1 MSAMRATDLV
11 LRARREYDGWLI
23 VGVVFLAAALT
34 IGSSN
39 YAFGLFIEPLEE
51 QFLWSRTAISASLSF
66 MAVGSLSAPILGRIM
81 DRFGARPLMT
91 GSLLVIGL
99 SFLLRPLMTEL
110 WHWYIL
116 SFVQFVCFSGTSAL
130 PAGRLVAIWFR
141 RTRGRVLGIAMIGN
155 NFGGLTV
162 PAITGVLLVSVSW
175 QGAYVALGAIAIFIA
190 LMALLLVHEH
200 PARDAFPEEEYRGP
214 SPARPVSV
222 ETALTGWTVRQALR
236 ARSFYAMTLAF
247 MMASFTYSTILPH
260 VSAHLAAEG
269 MADKGVYL
277 ALGLVATG
285 GMLGK
290 LVFGYLAE
298 RITARTAM
306 VICLSGQI
314 VFILLMVMYP
324 TSPLVWVSVPLFG
337 LFMGAYGTLT
347 PLIVQENFG
356 LLHFGSIS
364 GLASLATVVPFLA
377 GPLLAGASFQLWD
390 SYGPSFVVVAGLFA
404 VGIGMLTQVGGHQ
417 LQVDAGELN

>member
-141 RTRGRVLGIAMIGN
+141 RTRGRVWG
-155 NFGGLTV
+155 
-162 PAITGVLLVSVSW
+162 
-175 QGAYVALGAIAIFIA
+175 
-190 LMALLLVHEH
+190 
-200 PARDAFPEEEYRGP
+200 
-214 SPARPVSV
+214 SP
-222 ETALTGWTVRQALR
+222 
-236 ARSFYAMTLAF
+236 
-247 MMASFTYSTILPH
+247 
-260 VSAHLAAEG
+260 
-269 MADKGVYL
+269 
-277 ALGLVATG
+277 
-285 GMLGK
+285 
-290 LVFGYLAE
+290 
-298 RITARTAM
+298 
-306 VICLSGQI
+306 
-314 VFILLMVMYP
+314 
-324 TSPLVWVSVPLFG
+324 
-337 LFMGAYGTLT
+337 
-347 PLIVQENFG
+347 
-356 LLHFGSIS
+356 
-364 GLASLATVVPFLA
+364 
-377 GPLLAGASFQLWD
+377 
-390 SYGPSFVVVAGLFA
+390 
-404 VGIGMLTQVGGHQ
+404 
-417 LQVDAGELN
+417 

>member
-1 MSAMRATDLV
+1 M
-11 LRARREYDGWLI
+11 
-23 VGVVFLAAALT
+23 
-34 IGSSN
+34 
-39 YAFGLFIEPLEE
+39 
-51 QFLWSRTAISASLSF
+51 
-66 MAVGSLSAPILGRIM
+66 
-81 DRFGARPLMT
+81 
-91 GSLLVIGL
+91 
-99 SFLLRPLMTEL
+99 
-110 WHWYIL
+110 
-116 SFVQFVCFSGTSAL
+116 
-130 PAGRLVAIWFR
+130 
-141 RTRGRVLGIAMIGN
+141 GIAMIGN

-162 PAITGVLLVSVSW
+162 PPSRSPPCVRLVAGGVCRPR
-175 QGAYVALGAIAIFIA
+175 AIAIFIA

-377 GPLLAGASFQLWD
+377 GA
-390 SYGPSFVVVAGLFA
+390 VAGRGLFPA
-404 VGIGMLTQVGGHQ
+404 LGQLRALLCCCGGPVCRWNWHAYPGGRPST
-417 LQVDAGELN
+417 AGGRWRVELIMSF